1 MALWRLNRF
10 TLRLSLVPSSRLSP
24 AIALLFGI
32 VPSLVGAQEPD
43 EIPVRAR
50 RAAFD
55 WGARAIPLITR
66 ASATPGGR
74 TLTQAYL
81 SQPVIMAGLAFGW
94 MRVAG
99 TLDLEGLT
107 LRRGELTHGAWGEGY
122 VDRRHPH
129 SYVHEAMIGLVTPEV
144 SRAAASVFAGRGY
157 VPFGSDDPMMRP
169 FAAFPGNHHL
179 AQIVERLVVVGAVR
193 YAGVMAEGAVFNG
206 DEPIDPAIP
215 PLARRFG
222 DSWST
227 RATLTGAPIAPSLD
241 GVELAA
247 SYAFVKSPE
256 FREGNGLDQ
265 RKAHVGLRLGA
276 STSPY
281 ALVEWART
289 VDLDRGRALYTF
301 NSLLAEGAMCRRG
314 GGGVAL
320 RVEQS
325 ERPEEERL
333 VDLFRSARPATDNSI
348 VGVTRWTTWTAA
360 MSFPGVGGA
369 AGIVAPFVEV
379 ARIAVHRASA
389 GAFDPSLLYGGR
401 DGWRMSAGARL
412 VAGRI
417 HDRMGRYGAA
427 QSATSAPT
435 PHTHSRASRE
445 QRCFP

>member
-1 MALWRLNRF
+1 M
-10 TLRLSLVPSSRLSP
+10 P
-24 AIALLFGI
+24 A
-32 VPSLVGAQEPD
+32 
-43 EIPVRAR
+43 RAR
-50 RAAFD
+50 GAVFV
-55 WGARAIPLITR
+55 WGARAIPLVTR

-74 TLTQAYL
+74 TLTEAYL
-81 SQPVIMAGLAFGW
+81 SQPAIMAGVAFGW
-94 MRVAG
+94 LRATG

-129 SYVHEAMIGLVTPEV
+129 SYVHEAMLGLVTPSE
-144 SRAAASVFAGRGY
+144 APTTASLFAGRGY
-157 VPFGSDDPMMRP
+157 VPFGSDDPMLRP

-193 YAGVMAEGAVFNG
+193 YAGVSAEGAVFNG

-227 RATLTGAPIAPSLD
+227 RATLDGAVLAPSLAD
-241 GVELAA
+241 AELSA

-276 STSPY
+276 STSQY

-301 NSLLAEGAMCRRG
+301 NSLLAEGAVCRRG

-348 VGVTRWTTWTAA
+348 VGVTRWTTWTGAV
-360 MSFPGVGGA
+360 SFPGVA
-369 AGIVAPFVEV
+369 AAVGLVAPFLEV

-389 GAFDPSLLYGGR
+389 GAFDPTLIYGGS

-427 QSATSAPT
+427 ESMTSPLTAHP
-435 PHTHSRASRE
+435 HSRAS
-445 QRCFP
+445 QVPRCFP